1 MGLFTFTYSYDAPG
15 TLGEL
20 SFLDISLSSVWMLI
34 TVFAL
39 FLYRSTRKE
48 EEYKYFIPFFFFKI
62 ILVFAFISLYVFY
75 YGGGDGIAY
84 WSGANSLVDLSLS
97 DFGAFLKEVFGNNEN
112 IGFSNEF
119 IAHGIRYPGWI
130 FKEPE
135 GYFVSKTAWFFNFIS
150 GKNLI
155 LTSLYFTLFSFLAQW
170 RFYRFLMTSFLKE
183 RTSKFSILFLFLPS
197 VAFWCS
203 GVAKDTLVLI
213 GILGLS
219 RFLLKWFVLKERKTL
234 NLLWMIFYAWLLI
247 KTRNITFIITMGSF
261 VLMYLFT
268 LANIVEN
275 KALRFSLRTVI
286 FIIGLAGIA
295 GGLIFTG
302 ANEVLNNYLNDAAV
316 IQQDFANNALYTG
329 AKYNIG
335 INDFSI
341 SSLIIASPLAII
353 TGVLRPFLWEALSPT
368 LLLNGI
374 EGLVLFYLFWKKIVL
389 KWRSYFSQ
397 LMKNK
402 LVLFS
407 LVFVILFAFS
417 TGLTSVLFGVLV
429 RLRAPLLLF
438 FVIVLYWKD
447 FRVLNSESKA
457 TD

>member
-1 MGLFTFTYSYDAPG
+1 MNLWIFSYSYD
-15 TLGEL
+15 TLGIQKEL
-20 SFLDISLSSVWMLI
+20 SIVDSSLSLI
-34 TVFAL
+34 WIFIVTLIL
-39 FLYRSTRKE
+39 FLYKNTRKE
-48 EEYKYFIPFFFFKI
+48 EEYKYFLPFFFFK
-62 ILVFAFISLYVFY
+62 LFFSLGFIALYVLI
-75 YGGGDGIAY
+75 YGGGDFTGF
-84 WSGANSLVDLSLS
+84 WSGANALVDLSLT
-97 DFGAFLKEVFGNNEN
+97 DFGAFLKEMFGENEN
-112 IGFSNEF
+112 FRYANEF
-119 IAHGIRYPGWI
+119 TIYGIRYPAWI

-135 GYFVSKTAWFFNFIS
+135 GYFISKTAWFFNFIS

-170 RFYRFLMTSFLKE
+170 RFYRFLTTFFIKE
-183 RTSKFSILFLFLPS
+183 RTSAFSILFLFLPS

-247 KTRNITFIITMGSF
+247 KTRNITFIITMGSL

-286 FIIGLAGIA
+286 FMAGLAGIT
-295 GGLIFTG
+295 GGLVFTG
-302 ANEVLNNYLNDAAV
+302 ASEVLNNYFNDAAI
-316 IQQDFANNALYTG
+316 IQQDFANNSFYTG

-335 INDFSI
+335 ISDFSI
-341 SSLIIASPLAII
+341 ISLIIASPFAII
-353 TGVLRPFLWEALSPT
+353 AGVFRPFIWEALSST

-374 EGLVLFYLFWKKIVL
+374 EGMVLFYLFWKNIVL
-389 KWRSYFSQ
+389 KWRNYFSQ
-397 LMKNK
+397 LMTNK

-447 FRVLNSESKA
+447 FRTEISKA
-457 TD
+457 VE